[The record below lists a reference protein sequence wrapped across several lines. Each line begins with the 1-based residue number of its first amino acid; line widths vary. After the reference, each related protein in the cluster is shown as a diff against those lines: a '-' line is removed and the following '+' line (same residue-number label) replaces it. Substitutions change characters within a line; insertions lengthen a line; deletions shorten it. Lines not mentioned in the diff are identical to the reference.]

1 MTSRLKH
8 KLELDN
14 VNVNSAYLNESFV
27 QIGTPLPALN
37 ERKGDKLEY
46 VPEWQQEVRDEQGR
60 RRFHGAFTGGFSAGY
75 YNSVGSKEGWAPSTF
90 KSSRNQRANKVQ
102 RPEDFMDEEDLQM
115 LKDDRKLENTET
127 FRTDTFGGTKEELA
141 GRNLPSAIESLIAPA
156 RNSIGQKLLQ
166 KLGWRPGQGIGP
178 RVTLRK
184 LRLQEGK
191 LGKARVGIDDADEE
205 MDDVEAG
212 KHTFAPRDVKL
223 LTYDNKEDKQG
234 LGFEKGTGMGS
245 LPGKAVFRAGHV
257 VEDEDDDLYGGP
269 SGSSSQHFA
278 FNHGD
283 EEDDD
288 VIVMGGPSTS
298 RPGLGSRRGPGRERP
313 PFDGGAGGDE
323 RWHDGRPV
331 LVGFALDPK
340 GVPPDKWFAMPEI
353 PPDWRPR
360 PARVWGTTRRWDEQP
375 GEKKEEKAV
384 IRGAPGRP
392 LTFEQRGAALGEEQ
406 RMISKAKSVYEYMS
420 EKDKERLASLAASAQ
435 PTAPPPLLSLE
446 PEPQEAPRPQ
456 ATEIEIPPLSPR
468 TASAALKGYVPY
480 ADDEAKQ
487 ERYKSYLLSQTYN
500 SKQPDPVLRPSS
512 SIDDINKEL
521 ADFASSAR
529 IFKPMAFAM
538 ASRFTT
544 GSSALAASDLKQA
557 KPGLHIYDAEK
568 AKAEL
573 DKPKPTLEMEVK
585 KDLTPREQ
593 AAANGMYGKMTRE
606 VKQFYPV
613 KLLCK
618 RFGVQDPHPE
628 GDPGKA
634 AESSGGGG
642 GGSTLEAMPL
652 PKNDASW
659 EDKFIHLGGTD
670 KPADKGAT
678 STSSSSLVGVL
689 PTSVER
695 VPTTLAEVGMADDVN
710 QGRDTL
716 TYTKPNIDIF
726 KAIFA
731 SDDEDDGDDDDEKEV
746 DKEKEKTVSGAKALA
761 GPGVVDP
768 FPPKRNEEEDDK
780 PVDLN
785 TFKPVF
791 TLRREDDKVA
801 KKEKKKDKS
810 KKRKGV
816 LSFDV
821 GEDGEDDAEEE
832 KRREEKRKKRKEKER
847 SEKKEEA
854 KEAALPGEADGEG
867 EGEWVEKPQVV
878 PRLVGRKGAA
888 DFM

>member
-14 VNVNSAYLNESFV
+14 VNINSAYLNESFV

-37 ERKGDKLEY
+37 EKKGDKLEY

-60 RRFHGAFTGGFSAGY
+60 RRFHGAFTGGYSAGY
-75 YNSVGSKEGWAPSTF
+75 YNSVGSKEGWTPSTF

-115 LKDDRKLENTET
+115 LKDDRQLENTET

-141 GRNLPSAIESLIAPA
+141 GRNLPSVIESLIAPA
-156 RNSIGQKLLQ
+156 RSSIGQKLLQ

-191 LGKARVGIDDADEE
+191 LGKARVGMDDGDED
-205 MDDVEAG
+205 MNDVEAG
-212 KHTFAPRDVKL
+212 KHTFAPRDVRL
-223 LTYDNKEDKQG
+223 LTYDAKEDKQG
-234 LGFEKGTGMGS
+234 LGFEKGRGMGS
-245 LPGKAVFRAGHV
+245 LLGKAVFRAGHV
-257 VEDEDDDLYGGP
+257 LEEEDDDPYAGP
-269 SGSSSQHFA
+269 SASGSQHFA
-278 FNHGD
+278 FGED
-283 EEDDD
+283 EDEDD
-288 VIVMGGPSTS
+288 VIVMGGPSF
-298 RPGLGSRRGPGRERP
+298 RPGLGTKSGSGRGRAQ
-313 PFDGGAGGDE
+313 FDNEKAGED

-340 GVPPDKWFAMPEI
+340 GVPPDKWFAMPGI
-353 PPDWRPR
+353 PSDWRPR

-375 GEKKEEKAV
+375 GEKKEEKQV
-384 IRGAPGRP
+384 VRGAPGRP
-392 LTFEQRGAALGEEQ
+392 LTSEQRGAALGEEQ
-406 RMISKAKSVYEYMS
+406 RMISHAKSVYEYMS
-420 EKDKERLASLAASAQ
+420 EKEKERLASSASSAQ
-435 PTAPPPLLSLE
+435 NTAPPPPLSLE

-456 ATEIEIPPLSPR
+456 ATEIEVPPLSPR
-468 TASAALKGYVPY
+468 TASAALKGYNPY

-487 ERYKSYLLSQTYN
+487 DRYRSYLMSQTYN
-500 SKQPDPVLRPSS
+500 SKQPNPTLRPSA

-521 ADFASSAR
+521 TDFASSAR

-544 GSSALAASDLKQA
+544 GSSALATSDLKQA

-568 AKAEL
+568 AKADLE
-573 DKPKPTLEMEVK
+573 KPKATLEVEVK

-593 AAANGMYGKMTRE
+593 AAQSGMYGKMTRV

-628 GDPGKA
+628 GEPAKVD
-634 AESSGGGG
+634 STGGGG
-642 GGSTLEAMPL
+642 GGSGLEAMPL

-670 KPADKGAT
+670 KPAGKET
-678 STSSSSLVGVL
+678 TSSLVGIL
-689 PTSVER
+689 PSSGER

-716 TYTKPNIDIF
+716 TYTKPSIDIF

-731 SDDEDDGDDDDEKEV
+731 SDDEDDDDDDEAE
-746 DKEKEKTVSGAKALA
+746 EKSALAPMTTKPLA
-761 GPGVVDP
+761 GPAVVDP
-768 FPPKRNEEEDDK
+768 FPPKRIEPEDDK

-791 TLRREDDKVA
+791 TLRRDEEKKTDS
-801 KKEKKKDKS
+801 KKEKKKDKN

-821 GEDGEDDAEEE
+821 GEDGEDEGEEE
-832 KRREEKRKKRKEKER
+832 RRREEKRKKRKEKDKQ
-847 SEKKEEA
+847 EKQNGESKQFEEQ
-854 KEAALPGEADGEG
+854 EGEG

-878 PRLVGRKGAA
+878 PRLVVRKGAA